1 MKDYVNIKKKSGNYF
16 FPFILFTAPQKIFVP
31 HTAPN
36 LFKELL

>member
-1 MKDYVNIKKKSGNYF
+1 MKYYVNMNDSGNSFSAF
-16 FPFILFTAPQKIFVP
+16 FLLTTQNIFVP